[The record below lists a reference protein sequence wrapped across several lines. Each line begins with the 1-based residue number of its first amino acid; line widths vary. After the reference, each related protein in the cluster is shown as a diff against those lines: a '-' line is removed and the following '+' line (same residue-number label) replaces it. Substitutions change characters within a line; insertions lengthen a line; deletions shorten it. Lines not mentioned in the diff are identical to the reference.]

1 MAFKLTKYNG
11 VADNGSS
18 TTLTTIDLTQ
28 VSSGNVFTAD
38 ILYSVRGVGN
48 PTNEEYA
55 EYRYIN
61 TFAKYGSNNYG
72 ILNQHQIIKFS
83 YGGVNYQLTS
93 SITGDTLT
101 LSIGVTGGYGSF
113 PLLTM
118 YDCNLEFN

>member
-1 MAFKLTKYNG
+1 MAFKLVKYNG

-28 VSSGNVFTAD
+28 VSSGAVFTID
-38 ILYSVRGVGN
+38 ILYSVRGAGN

-61 TFAKYGSNNYG
+61 TFAKYGSNNYDV
-72 ILNQHQIIKFS
+72 LNQHQILGFT
-83 YGGVNYQLTS
+83 YGNNYTLTS
-93 SITGDTLT
+93 SISTNTLT
-101 LSIGVTGGYGSF
+101 LSIGSIGGYGNF
-113 PLLTM
+113 PILTM